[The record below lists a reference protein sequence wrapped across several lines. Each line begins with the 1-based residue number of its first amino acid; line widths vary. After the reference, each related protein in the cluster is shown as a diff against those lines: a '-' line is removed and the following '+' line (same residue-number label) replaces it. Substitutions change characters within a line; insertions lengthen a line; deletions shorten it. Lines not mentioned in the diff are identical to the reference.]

1 MRLYSKILITLFYL
15 FWFNSVLSQIK
26 SIDLPEGQYAFSL
39 QEDSEGNIW
48 VGLSDG
54 NTGGDIAMV
63 KNDTLVIKSGDKR
76 LPSGSY
82 HTSIKLTDGS
92 LMFGGNI
99 IANGKPCLVWVTPFS
114 IDTIQVPISLTN
126 PFVNT
131 IALVNNREIW
141 IGSANG
147 LLVNRYGNWSSYT
160 TYDGLPHNF
169 VTAIEQDFRGVVW
182 IGTELGLAY
191 YVDKQFHIVEQTSRA
206 IANVT
211 HFFTDNK
218 GYLWCGSR
226 FSSEGISVYNGK
238 EWETF
243 SGRHGLEDNS
253 TSIFFQDSKGTL
265 WAGSCYHRTRGGLTA
280 FNGKEWEAYSS
291 PEHLAKPCVD
301 AITEDADGNI
311 WFGGSL
317 PSRKGEGITIY
328 DGKTWHKISK
338 THNFPANRV
347 IAMFCDSKG
356 RVWVSSMEGLFVV
369 DSINLNQ

>member
-1 MRLYSKILITLFYL
+1 MKLYSKILIILFYL
-15 FWFNSVLSQIK
+15 FWFNSVFSQIK
-26 SIDLPEGQYAFSL
+26 RIDLPKGQYAFSL

-54 NTGGDIAMV
+54 NTGGNIAMV
-63 KNDTLVIKSGDKR
+63 KNDTLVIKSGNDTI
-76 LPSGSY
+76 PSGSY

-99 IANGKPCLVWVTPFS
+99 VANGKPCLVWVTPIS

-141 IGSANG
+141 IGTANG
-147 LLVNRYGNWSSYT
+147 LLVNRYGSWTSYS
-160 TYDGLPHNF
+160 TYNGLPHNF
-169 VTAIEQDFRGVVW
+169 VNAIQQDFRGVVW

-253 TSIFFQDSKGTL
+253 SSIFYQDSKGKL

-280 FNGKEWEAYSS
+280 FKGKKWEAYSS

-328 DGKTWHKISK
+328 DGKSWHKISK

-347 IAMFCDSKG
+347 IAMFCDSKE

-369 DSINLNQ
+369 DSINLNP